1 MRYATS
7 QIRNLVI
14 LTSSFFLLSACGQQT
29 SPTKTE
35 ATKQDT
41 AVSKDGTKTE
51 DSQKLKTVQKL
62 RTTQKPRT
70 T

>member
-14 LTSSFFLLSACGQQT
+14 LTASFFLLSACGQQT
-29 SPTKTE
+29 TPTKTE

-41 AVSKDGTKTE
+41 AVSKDSTKTE
-51 DSQKLKTVQKL
+51 DSQKTEDSTKAE
-62 RTTQKPRT
+62 
-70 T
+70 